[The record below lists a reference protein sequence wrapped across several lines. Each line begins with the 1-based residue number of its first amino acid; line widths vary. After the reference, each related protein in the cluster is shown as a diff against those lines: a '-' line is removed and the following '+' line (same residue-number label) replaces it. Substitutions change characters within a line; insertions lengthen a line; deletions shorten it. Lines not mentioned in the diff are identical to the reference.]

1 MSKAR
6 IDFSTEAP
14 YMSHFGLNQAIEVV
28 KDLRAR
34 HNYLI
39 GMAHNLEHEDLT
51 QRLSAFAKDLNLNI
65 NAAYDTLKVDV
76 LADGNVKESS
86 WRE

>member
-1 MSKAR
+1 
-6 IDFSTEAP
+6 
-14 YMSHFGLNQAIEVV
+14 MSHFGLNQAIDVV

-39 GMAHNLEHEDLT
+39 GMAHNLEHEDLS
-51 QRLSAFAKDLNLNI
+51 QRLSMFARDLDLHI
-65 NAAYDTLKVDV
+65 SPAYDTLKVEV
-76 LADGNVKESS
+76 MSDGNVKEST